1 MSISSLELQSPNL
14 ATSVRVWI
22 VSLGED
28 PSVDSVSL
36 GEDLK
41 GREDSVL
48 ARDSSHLITQKGP
61 WAANC
66 SVFHLKFQVS
76 VGRLWEN
83 KGCLRSRSPH
93 TQGQDRV

>member
-1 MSISSLELQSPNL
+1 MSKSSLGLQSPNL

-22 VSLGED
+22 
-28 PSVDSVSL
+28 VSL